1 MSVSD
6 QKSELRARMLKLR
19 KSIDEEDWE
28 TRSETIIN
36 ELKKIPEFIA
46 SDVIHCFVS
55 MNDRKEVNTHSL
67 LNDLISSGKKV
78 IVPVTDF
85 ETGELKHSELKS
97 FQDLK
102 ENKWGVLEPDE
113 IHPPTKEMDMILVP
127 LLVVDKDFNRLGYGK
142 GFYDRFLKKENAVK
156 VGLLFDDFLIDQI
169 PVENF
174 DEKLDIL
181 ITEKMILRR
190 NNRDLGS

>member
-127 LLVVDKDFNRLGYGK
+127 LLAADKHFNRLGYGK
-142 GFYDRFLKKENAVK
+142 GFYDRFLNKENAVK
-156 VGLLFDDFLIDQI
+156 VGLLFEDFLIDQI